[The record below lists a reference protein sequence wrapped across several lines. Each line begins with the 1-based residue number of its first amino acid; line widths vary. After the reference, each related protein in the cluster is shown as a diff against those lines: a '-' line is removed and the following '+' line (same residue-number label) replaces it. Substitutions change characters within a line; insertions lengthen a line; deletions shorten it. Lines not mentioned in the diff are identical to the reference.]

1 MPRLQASLL
10 AGLFIGIVSALPL
23 VGAANVCCCLWVVV
37 GGLLVTYLR
46 QQGRSTAIESADAAL
61 SGLAAGAIGAL
72 INLVFSL
79 LMFTM
84 AGDIAAQVRS
94 MAEQFPQLPPDV
106 RDRLMT
112 FDAGAGFVL
121 LMSLVTVPVYAIFG
135 MLGALLGLVVFK
147 KPATPAT
154 PA

>member
-23 VGAANVCCCLWVVV
+23 VNVANLCCCLWVVV
-37 GGLLVTYLR
+37 GGLLTTYLR
-46 QQGRSTAIESADAAL
+46 QQGRSTAIESTDAAL
-61 SGLAAGAIGAL
+61 SGLAAGAVGAI

-84 AGDIAAQVRS
+84 AGDIAASIRS
-94 MAEQFPQLPPDV
+94 TAEQLPQLPPDV
-106 RDRLMT
+106 RDRMMT
-112 FDAGAGFVL
+112 FDAGPGFVL
-121 LMSLVTVPVYAIFG
+121 LM
-135 MLGALLGLVVFK
+135 MLGALLGLIVFK

>member
-23 VGAANVCCCLWVVV
+23 VNVANLCCCLWVVV
-37 GGLLVTYLR
+37 GGLLTTYLR

-61 SGLAAGAIGAL
+61 SGLAAGAVGAV

-84 AGDIAAQVRS
+84 AGDMAASIRS
-94 MAEQFPQLPPDV
+94 AAEQLPQLPPDV
-106 RDRLMT
+106 RERMMT

-121 LMSLVTVPVYAIFG
+121 LMGLVTVPVYAIFS